1 MNMAG
6 MMAGMAMGG
15 TIGQNMAGMMNNMMG
30 GMQQSAQTPPP
41 IVKTVYH
48 VAVNNEPTGPYD
60 INTLT
65 QMATVGSF
73 AKDSLVWKQ
82 GMSEWVEADK
92 VQELQPIFVDKHVS
106 TGVMPPIPPKA
117 E

>member
-1 MNMAG
+1 M
-6 MMAGMAMGG
+6 
-15 TIGQNMAGMMNNMMG
+15 
-30 GMQQSAQTPPP
+30 
-41 IVKTVYH
+41 
-48 VAVNNEPTGPYD
+48 GPYD

-92 VQELQPIFVDKHVS
+92 VQELQPIFGDKHVS